1 MRKLFRLVWLLGL
14 LGGFVLPAQ
23 GSNLAHFQA
32 AEIERFEDNPELPNL
47 SLPDLDG
54 KPVSLRS
61 LRGKVILLNFW
72 TTW

>member
-1 MRKLFRLVWLLGL
+1 MRKLFRLVWLFGL
-14 LGGFVLPAQ
+14 FGSFVLPAQ
-23 GSNLAHFQA
+23 GSTFTYFQA
-32 AEIERFEDNPELPNL
+32 AELERFEDAPELPNL

-54 KPVSLRS
+54 KPVSLRA